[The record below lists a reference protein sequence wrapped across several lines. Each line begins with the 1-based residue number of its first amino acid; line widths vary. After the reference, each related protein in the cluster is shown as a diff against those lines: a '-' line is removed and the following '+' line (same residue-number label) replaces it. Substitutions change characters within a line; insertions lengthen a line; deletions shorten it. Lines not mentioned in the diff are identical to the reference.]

1 MVRSLFDTN
10 ILIDHLSGRPMA
22 GQVIGAAHRPMI
34 SLITYM
40 EVLVGAEN
48 GQETETLRHWMKQQF
63 EVVPV
68 SLDIAHEAVILRQ
81 RRRIKLPDAIIWAS
95 ARLAGAI
102 LVTRNT
108 KDFPEIELGVR
119 VPYHL

>member
-1 MVRSLFDTN
+1 MVRSLFDTS
-10 ILIDHLSGRPMA
+10 ILIDHLSGRPLA
-22 GQVIGAAHRPMI
+22 EQVIHAAHRPMI

-40 EVLVGAEN
+40 EVLVGAGDAKEAD
-48 GQETETLRHWMKQQF
+48 TLRHWMGQQF

-68 SLDIAHEAVILRQ
+68 SLDIAHEAVLLRQ
-81 RRRIKLPDAIIWAS
+81 QRRIKLPDAIIWAS
-95 ARLAGAI
+95 ARLAGAV

-108 KDFPEIELGVR
+108 KDFPEIELDVR

>member
-10 ILIDHLSGRPMA
+10 ILIDHLCGRPMA
-22 GQVIGAAHRPMI
+22 GQVIQAAHGPMI

-40 EVLVGAEN
+40 EVLVGATDPKEA
-48 GQETETLRHWMKQQF
+48 ETLRQWMELF

-68 SLDIAHEAVILRQ
+68 SLDIAHDAVTLRQ
-81 RRRIKLPDAIIWAS
+81 QRRIKLPDAIIWAS
-95 ARLAGAI
+95 ARLAGAT

-108 KDFPEIELGVR
+108 KDFPETERGVQ

>member
-1 MVRSLFDTN
+1 
-10 ILIDHLSGRPMA
+10 MA
-22 GQVIGAAHRPMI
+22 GQVIQAARRPMI

-40 EVLVGAEN
+40 EVLVGATDPKEA
-48 GQETETLRHWMKQQF
+48 ETLRQWMELF

-68 SLDIAHEAVILRQ
+68 SLDIAHDAVTLRQ
-81 RRRIKLPDAIIWAS
+81 QRRIKLPDAIIWAS
-95 ARLAGAI
+95 ARLAGAT

-108 KDFPEIELGVR
+108 KDFPETELGVL